1 MFEIEDQSKKLVQ
14 FAQEQNF
21 DERYLG
27 YFDEIW
33 HEAGVKDL
41 SKATTQDAE
50 KALQVLAN
58 SSASGEFIKAWL
70 SQAVNQGVPSNVLEY
85 LLESDLDGDGRTL
98 AQEIF
103 VDGSNPLESDAPK
116 PLPTKQYASVNSHD
130 FEPEL

>member
-1 MFEIEDQSKKLVQ
+1 MPTDIEQQTQKLLQ

-27 YFDEIW
+27 YFGDVW
-33 HEAGVKDL
+33 QEAGVKDL

-58 SSASGEFIKAWL
+58 SAASGEFVKAWL
-70 SQAVNQGVPSNVLEY
+70 SVAVRQGVPSNVLEY
-85 LLESDLDGDGRTL
+85 ILEIDIDGDGRTL

-103 VDGSNPLESDAPK
+103 VDGTDPLEQDSPAP
-116 PLPTKQYASVNSHD
+116 QQAINVRSQGI
-130 FEPEL
+130 ELEL